1 MIQGTGW
8 KDASMPVAREIMISA
23 LILSFQYRPISSNTY
38 LIGHHPEQANWSVN
52 QIQAEAIPQDL
63 IRKQSVVTK
72 PHLDILQIH
81 APLEQPPQDGLPR
94 IDHLEEMLCDGRVHG
109 PSRPPSDSDLYLV
122 TELAVGILQEGSKDA
137 TPRPSASASDPQ
149 PVAI

>member
-1 MIQGTGW
+1 MCDSSQLSHTINEA
-8 KDASMPVAREIMISA
+8 ASNLLSGFLPFLAPTYPSISIF
-23 LILSFQYRPISSNTY
+23 LN
-38 LIGHHPEQANWSVN
+38 IGHHPEQANWSVN

-137 TPRPSASASDPQ
+137 TPRPSASAGDPQ